1 MTTCPTRLTSPSTSA
16 NHVRAANSTERPST
30 LSVPLTKLARRERHA
45 RGSRELH
52 LAATTSRSSRSGSRS
67 SVATPTAPTSVP
79 LTQLLGREG
88 LTPASLGLH
97 VAPQVE
103 AGAGLAAGRQAARQA
118 KRQAGRQAGDAQRAS
133 RARAHQW
140 AARQQLQLS
149 SSATRRLGGRA
160 ARLLGGSGAGRLGG
174 GAARLLQVSGSAAAV
189 GDEGG
194 GEAGEA
200 THLPPSATGDG
211 KRGGGWWGAGRCSG
225 GASRCSCGSGRRGRQ
240 EPSGEDGGAVRKGR
254 RGRHEGTARPSGGDR
269 AATGAGGG
277 AA

>member
-16 NHVRAANSTERPST
+16 NHVRAANSTKRPST

-52 LAATTSRSSRSGSRS
+52 LAVTTSRSSRSGSRS

-79 LTQLLGREG
+79 LTQLLRREG

-97 VAPQVE
+97 LAPQVE

-140 AARQQLQLS
+140 
-149 SSATRRLGGRA
+149 RREKGGV
-160 ARLLGGSGAGRLGG
+160 GG
-174 GAARLLQVSGSAAAV
+174 GGPVGAAA
-189 GDEGG
+189 GP
-194 GEAGEA
+194 AGAVAGPVE
-200 THLPPSATGDG
+200 GDG
-211 KRGGGWWGAGRCSG
+211 RSRQEGTAGPSGRDG
-225 GASRCSCGSGRRGRQ
+225 GAVTKGRRGRQ
-240 EPSGEDGGAVRKGR
+240 EVTGPRRGQAAGPRKGL
-254 RGRHEGTARPSGGDR
+254 
-269 AATGAGGG
+269 GG
-277 AA
+277 AATEPSAGPRESRGGAA